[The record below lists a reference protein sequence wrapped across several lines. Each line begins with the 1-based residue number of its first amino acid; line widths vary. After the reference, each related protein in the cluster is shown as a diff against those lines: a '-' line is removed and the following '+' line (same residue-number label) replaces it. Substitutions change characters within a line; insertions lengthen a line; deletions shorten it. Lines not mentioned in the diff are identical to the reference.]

1 MKTSAQVIE
10 DLPWRWNTQGAIWII
25 GGLGYMFDAWDV
37 LLAPFLLPLLHAQWG
52 LSEVQLGLFGSAGLM
67 GMGLGSIVW
76 GTVADK
82 AGRKRAFSLTI
93 LVYAFFT
100 VIGAL
105 SPNYPVLI
113 ISRLL
118 AGFGLGGC
126 VPVDYALVSEFLPYR
141 YRGRALTA
149 IELFWPVGAT
159 LCGLVATA
167 LLPFHN
173 WRLLLL
179 VMVAPAFLLFWVRVS
194 VPESP
199 MFLAKVGRKDEARAV
214 IERLIKRTGARVGE
228 WSFTDSSS
236 PVATKPLSPL
246 SVLRGV
252 GGIWKFNWRI
262 TLVSWALFATVLLEY
277 YGVTSWLPAILTKSG
292 YSNEKAF
299 MATTAVTAIG
309 IVGTIVSAL
318 LVEKI
323 GRKPVIAIGALVTAC
338 AMVAFTLTVTEPGP
352 AQTCLLLFGFA
363 NNLVLPALYCYI
375 PELYPTLL
383 RGTGFGWA
391 SAISRGAAAL
401 IPLFFGAWLW
411 PVLGLTRTFEIT
423 GLMILIAVLMMAFLA
438 PETKE
443 SRLGQ
448 INRGTENRLQLKDP
462 EPTS

>member
-1 MKTSAQVIE
+1 MKSSAQVIE
-10 DLPWRWNTQGAIWII
+10 DLPWRWNTQGAIFII

-52 LSEVQLGLFGSAGLM
+52 LSDVQLGVFSSAGLI

-105 SPNYPVLI
+105 SPSYTVLV

-141 YRGRALTA
+141 NRGRALTA

-159 LCGLVATA
+159 LCGIVATA

-179 VMVAPAFLLFWVRVS
+179 VMVAPAILLFWVRTS
-194 VPESP
+194 IPESP
-199 MFLAKVGRKDEARAV
+199 MFLAKMGRKDEARAV
-214 IERLIKRTGARVGE
+214 IERLIERTGASVGE
-228 WSFTDSSS
+228 WSFTENP
-236 PVATKPLSPL
+236 PVTAKPLSPL
-246 SVLRGV
+246 SLLRGV
-252 GGIWKFNWRI
+252 EGIWRFNWRI
-262 TLVSWALFATVLLEY
+262 TLVSWLLFATVLLEY
-277 YGVTSWLPAILTKSG
+277 YGVTSWLPSILTESG

-299 MATTAVTAIG
+299 MTTTSVTAIG
-309 IVGTIVSAL
+309 IVGTVVSAL
-318 LVEKI
+318 IVEKI
-323 GRKPVIAIGALVTAC
+323 GRKPVIAIGAVVTAC
-338 AMVAFTLTVTEPGP
+338 AMVAFTLLITQPGT

-391 SAISRGAAAL
+391 SAISRGAAGL
-401 IPLFFGAWLW
+401 VPVFFGAWLW

-423 GLMILIAVLMMAFLA
+423 GLMMLIAVLVMAFLA
-438 PETKE
+438 PETKGT
-443 SRLGQ
+443 RL
-448 INRGTENRLQLKDP
+448 
-462 EPTS
+462 EPVNLEMEDRMQRDVEPSS

>member
-1 MKTSAQVIE
+1 MKSPVQVIE
-10 DLPWRWNTQGAIWII
+10 DLPWRWNTQGVIFII

-52 LSEVQLGLFGSAGLM
+52 LSDVQLGVFGSAGLV
-67 GMGLGSIVW
+67 GMGLGSIIW

-82 AGRKRAFSLTI
+82 AGRKRVFSLTV

-105 SPNYPVLI
+105 SPNYTVLV

-141 YRGRALTA
+141 NRGRALTA
-149 IELFWPVGAT
+149 LQLFWPVGAT
-159 LCGLVATA
+159 LCGLTATA
-167 LLPFHN
+167 MLPFHN

-179 VMVAPAFLLFWVRVS
+179 VMVAPALLLFWVRVS
-194 VPESP
+194 IPESP
-199 MFLAKVGRKDEARAV
+199 MFLAKAGRKDEARVV
-214 IERLIKRTGARVGE
+214 IERLIERTGASVGE
-228 WSFTDSSS
+228 WSFTDSP
-236 PVATKPLSPL
+236 PVAAKPLSPL

-252 GGIWKFNWRI
+252 RGIWKFNWRI
-262 TLVSWALFATVLLEY
+262 TLVSWLLFATVLLEY

-299 MATTAVTAIG
+299 MATTAVSAIG
-309 IVGTIVSAL
+309 IVGTVASAL

-323 GRKPVIAIGALVTAC
+323 GRKLVIAIGALVTTC
-338 AMVAFTLTVTEPGP
+338 AMVAFTLTVTEPGL

-391 SAISRGAAAL
+391 SAISRGASGL
-401 IPLFFGAWLW
+401 VPLFFGAWLW

-423 GLMILIAVLMMAFLA
+423 GMMVLIAVLMMAFLA
-438 PETKE
+438 PETKG
-443 SRLGQ
+443 SRLEPTNLGMTD
-448 INRGTENRLQLKDP
+448 RMQLKDA

>member
-1 MKTSAQVIE
+1 MKSSVQVVE
-10 DLPWRWNTQGAIWII
+10 DLPWRWKAQGMVFII

-37 LLAPFLLPLLHAQWG
+37 LLAPYLLPLLNAQWG
-52 LSEVQLGLFGSAGLM
+52 LSNLQLGLFGSAGLI
-67 GMGLGSIVW
+67 GMGVGSIVW

-93 LVYAFFT
+93 LVYASFT
-100 VIGAL
+100 VLGAF
-105 SPNYPVLI
+105 SPNYTVLL
-113 ISRLL
+113 ISRLI

-126 VPVDYALVSEFLPYR
+126 VPVDYALVSEFLPYKN
-141 YRGRALTA
+141 RGRALTA
-149 IELFWPVGAT
+149 LQLFWPVGAT
-159 LCGLVATA
+159 LCGFVATA

-179 VMVAPAFLLFWVRVS
+179 VMIAPALLLFWVRIS
-194 VPESP
+194 IPESP

-214 IERLIKRTGARVGE
+214 IERLIQRTGASVGE
-228 WSFTDSSS
+228 WSFTDRA
-236 PVATKPLSPL
+236 PVAARPLSPL

-252 GGIWKFNWRI
+252 RGIWEFNWRI
-262 TLVSWALFATVLLEY
+262 TLVSWLLFATVLLEY
-277 YGVTSWLPAILTKSG
+277 YGVTSWLPAILTKGG

-299 MATTAVTAIG
+299 MATANVTAMG
-309 IVGTIVSAL
+309 IVGTIISAF
-318 LVEKI
+318 LVEKL
-323 GRKPVIAIGALVTAC
+323 GRKPVIAIGAVGTTC
-338 AMVAFTLTVTEPGP
+338 AMVAFTLMITEPGP

-391 SAISRGAAAL
+391 SAISRGVSGL

-423 GLMILIAVLMMAFLA
+423 GLMVLIAVLLMAFLT
-438 PETKE
+438 PETKGSSLE
-443 SRLGQ
+443 RVK
-448 INRGTENRLQLKDP
+448 IGTEDRLRLQDA
-462 EPTS
+462 EPTP